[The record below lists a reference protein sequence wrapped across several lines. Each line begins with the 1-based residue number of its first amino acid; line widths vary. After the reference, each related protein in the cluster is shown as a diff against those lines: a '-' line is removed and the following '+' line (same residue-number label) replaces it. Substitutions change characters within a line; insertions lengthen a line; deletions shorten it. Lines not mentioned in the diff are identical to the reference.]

1 MALYGVDPKWHYRDS
16 KIEKVC
22 LMEIFLALAI
32 AFICASMAKKRGRGP
47 VKWFFLGL
55 FLNVFAL
62 IALALM
68 GNADGYSPNL
78 VSQYGSPSA
87 PFPTYSS
94 PNTAQPTF
102 QQSGQVDLNS
112 LRDAVRGNSQSSA
125 TQNPGSGTYSSPQ
138 DAERLNFQRH
148 IDGMLTTLV
157 YPNVPAGTNQL
168 LKQMWSRLGKNLVDS
183 GLAGGVNDDY
193 EFYVVLENG
202 TPVFFA
208 PFSFDGS
215 PGLLSV
221 QFGLPVKRFASA
233 PQGLEQWAVSQP
245 ARQSVEATLVATGSG
260 MEQVLW
266 AMASYQ
272 PHQVTDQSLYA
283 LCSAV
288 FNEAIRIRDTVPK
301 KFGGIVVIAN

>member
-1 MALYGVDPKWHYRDS
+1 
-16 KIEKVC
+16 
-22 LMEIFLALAI
+22 MEIFLALAI
-32 AFICASMAKKRGRGP
+32 AFICSSMAKKRGRGP

-55 FLNVFAL
+55 FFNVFAL

-68 GNADGYSPNL
+68 GKADGYSPDL
-78 VSQYGSPSA
+78 LSQYQYQHPSPPP
-87 PFPTYSS
+87 PF
-94 PNTAQPTF
+94 QPTF

-125 TQNPGSGTYSSPQ
+125 AQNPGSGTYSPPQ
-138 DAERLNFQRH
+138 DDERMDFQRH

-215 PGLLSV
+215 PGVLSV
-221 QFGLPVKRFASA
+221 QFGMPIKRFASA
-233 PQGLEQWAVSQP
+233 PHGLEQWAGSQP
-245 ARQSVEATLVATGSG
+245 ARQSVEATLVPTGSG

-266 AMASYQ
+266 AMASFQ

-301 KFGGIVVIAN
+301 KFGGIVVMTN